1 MPAGLGLFQ
10 QTDFREEETA
20 PMVLGGITSS
30 LNQGLNIFFRVRLI
44 VRERRKKRGDG
55 IVKMNFNVY
64 MWGEKNG
71 GGVVAHEPESLGTF
85 SICSAHSDVQP

>member
-30 LNQGLNIFFRVRLI
+30 LNQVLNIFFRVRLI
-44 VRERRKKRGDG
+44 LRKRKKWAG
-55 IVKMNFNVY
+55 IVKMNFNIY
-64 MWGEKNG
+64 MWGGKNG

-85 SICSAHSDVQP
+85 SICSAHSDAQP